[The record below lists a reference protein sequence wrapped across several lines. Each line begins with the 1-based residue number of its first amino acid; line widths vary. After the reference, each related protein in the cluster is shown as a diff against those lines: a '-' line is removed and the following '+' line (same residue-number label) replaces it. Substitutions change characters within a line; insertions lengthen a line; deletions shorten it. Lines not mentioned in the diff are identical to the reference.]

1 MRTIFQWLRWVCLLL
16 LALAWTTTSSFAAVG
31 ALNQANGGLTIRYDA
46 LETQNRGYD
55 AEPLRAWDNNPPEMV
70 DASAFFSSPAQ
81 FLAAKTTLGSY
92 RPPNAL
98 PREKNG
104 EMVPSSPNPH
114 TQLGTETSRKAGD
127 YTAAREWGANGQ
139 PVRDIHF
146 TDHGRPSVPGH
157 VNPHQPQHIPNPT
170 GGTPQ
175 YGPAKPYNW

>member
-1 MRTIFQWLRWVCLLL
+1 MTRLTLFMLTLLFSL
-16 LALAWTTTSSFAAVG
+16 SGPAMGKYSDFGRSS
-31 ALNQANGGLTIRYDA
+31 
-46 LETQNRGYD
+46 
-55 AEPLRAWDNNPPEMV
+55 
-70 DASAFFSSPAQ
+70 
-81 FLAAKTTLGSY
+81 LAAKTTPGSY

-98 PREKNG
+98 PRGKNG